1 MSDRLIEL
9 RLENR
14 RLKEQV
20 ANLEEKVLAL
30 VGAITIQSSGVFQ
43 DKKHVL
49 NDKLVDLINSTDVQ
63 LNIVSPKIDQFYTTE
78 IKKIAQKGLPCLII
92 TNDRGGIPTEYQPYY
107 DDLKS
112 TDGIKLINNP
122 NVRYLLV
129 FNTKGAIYSGGSLD
143 RAELERSILIA
154 TTIEAR
160 SKLKTIA
167 EIFSLMLGITSNQ
180 LEI

>member
-20 ANLEEKVLAL
+20 ANLENKVLSL
-30 VGAITIQSSGVFQ
+30 VGAISIQSSGVFK
-43 DKKHVL
+43 DKKHVI
-49 NDKLVDLINSTDVQ
+49 NDKLLNIINSSEVQ

-78 IKKIAQKGLPCLII
+78 IKKIAAKGVPVLII
-92 TNDRGGIPTEYQPYY
+92 TNDRGGIPEAFQPFY

-112 TDGIKLINNP
+112 TDGIKLVNYP

-143 RAELERSILIA
+143 RTELERSILIA
-154 TTIEAR
+154 TIIEAR
-160 SKLKTIA
+160 SKLKKIA
-167 EIFSLMLGITSNQ
+167 EIFSMMLPSFMR
-180 LEI
+180 

>member
-20 ANLEEKVLAL
+20 ANLENKVLSL
-30 VGAITIQSSGVFQ
+30 VGAISIQSSGVFK
-43 DKKHVL
+43 DKKHVI
-49 NDKLVDLINSTDVQ
+49 NDRLLTVINASEVQ
-63 LNIVSPKIDQFYTTE
+63 LNVVSPKIDQFYATE
-78 IKKIAQKGLPCLII
+78 IKKIASKGVPVLII
-92 TNDRGGIPTEYQPYY
+92 TNDRGGIPDNYKPFY

-112 TDGIKLINNP
+112 TTGVKLVNNP

-143 RAELERSILIA
+143 RLELERSILIA

-160 SKLKTIA
+160 SKLKKIA
-167 EIFSLMLGITSNQ
+167 EIFSLMLPSFMR
-180 LEI
+180 